1 MLVSLSSFCQYPTV
15 KTIGKDTIVL
25 MTLKQGNDINKKFSE
40 LNDSILNLK
49 KFHNQYMIDNGQ
61 RLQKIYTD
69 YNFELNNHKLARS
82 EADSFRHMYMANKK
96 IYLALEEDHK
106 KEIRRLSIITL
117 FTMFFTALFAAK

>member
-1 MLVSLSSFCQYPTV
+1 V

-49 KFHNQYMIDNGQ
+49 KNHNQYMIDNGQ

-69 YNFELNNHKLARS
+69 YNFELNNHRLARV

-106 KEIRRLSIITL
+106 KEIRRLAVITL